1 MKSILLYILLGISAP
16 AIAQSKD
23 STFHTVRP
31 CSYSYKL
38 NYPKAAE
45 ANKISGIVVVEMD
58 QNEDGILSN
67 PKVIKG
73 IGYGCDEEAL
83 RIVKAQIAGRN
94 KCSIL
99 QKWPRYKIGK
109 VTQSINFSY
118 TED

>member
-23 STFHTVRP
+23 STFRTFRP
-31 CSYSYKL
+31 CSYTYKL

-45 ANKISGIVVVEMD
+45 ANKISGIVLVEMD
-58 QNEDGILSN
+58 QNEDCILSN
-67 PKVIKG
+67 PRVIKG

-83 RIVKAQIAGRN
+83 RIVKAQIAGQN

-99 QKWPRYKIGK
+99 QKWPGCKKGK
-109 VTQSINFSY
+109 VTQPINFSY
-118 TED
+118 TDD